1 MGGGAAALALALVSL
16 VLLVAR
22 RLGGP
27 GAGVPGRIRAALGLA
42 GGGVGG
48 KPAAAAPASEGLP
61 VVLLCATQTGTAERF
76 AQDLSEALGKRYG
89 AKVAPR
95 VQDVE
100 VYDPEQLPR
109 EGLALLCVAT
119 YGDGE
124 PVDPAVEFHEF
135 LREKAAGDDA
145 EGFLEGLR
153 FGVFA
158 LGNREYEQF
167 CAAGKEVDRLL
178 EELGGRRL
186 CARGDGD
193 DGYDL
198 EADFRKW
205 QEGQLWPALEG
216 PGGAF
221 ENCRAGAAA
230 APSQAPAEGGAEEF
244 RVTEH
249 ESGAQTADPWG
260 SEARSKGKHDSHR
273 PFYARV
279 LARREL
285 HSEASPRSCVHVE
298 LDISGS
304 GMRYES
310 GDHVGVNA
318 TNPDTLVDQALEL
331 LGCDGKSVVTLS
343 KPATGGKRLP
353 APPPGRLTVRTL
365 LATFADLQS
374 PPHRQALRAM
384 STYAND
390 PAEASELLTLA
401 APGSLGYKNWVAGDQ
416 RSLLEVL
423 AHFKS
428 VKPTLGGFFG
438 SLAPVLQPRYY
449 SISSSPALH
458 PDAVH
463 VSCAV
468 VDEPSPTGRR
478 HRGVAST
485 WLSGAVASSSELP
498 VFIRTSTFRLPKDPS
513 TPIVMVGAGTGLA
526 PFRGF
531 LQERA
536 AQQSKGAALG
546 PALLFFGCRRRS
558 EDYIYEEELAESVR
572 QGHLTGLEEAFSRE
586 GAEKVYVQHRLR
598 QRAAEIWGLLKGGK
612 GVFYVCGDAKHMA
625 KDVNR
630 ALRQVI
636 EKGRGCSTEESEI
649 CLQDLIHQKRYL
661 RDVW

>member
-1 MGGGAAALALALVSL
+1 M
-16 VLLVAR
+16 
-22 RLGGP
+22 P
-27 GAGVPGRIRAALGLA
+27 PAG
-42 GGGVGG
+42 
-48 KPAAAAPASEGLP
+48 AAAAPAEGLP

-76 AQDLSEALGKRYG
+76 AQDLSEALGRRYG

-135 LREKAAGDDA
+135 LREKAEGGDGG
-145 EGFLEGLR
+145 GFLDGLR

-158 LGNREYEQF
+158 LGNREYEHF

-178 EELGGRRL
+178 EELGGQRL

-205 QEGQLWPALEG
+205 QEEVLWPALEG

-221 ENCRAGAAA
+221 ENCRSEVAA
-230 APSQAPAEGGAEEF
+230 APSKAPAEEGAEEF

-249 ESGAQTADPWG
+249 ESGARTADPWG
-260 SEARSKGKHDSHR
+260 SEARSRGKHDAHR

-304 GMRYES
+304 GMRYET
-310 GDHVGVNA
+310 GDHVGVFA
-318 TNPDTLVDQALEL
+318 TNSDALVTQALEL
-331 LGCDGKSVVTLS
+331 LGFNGEDVVTLS
-343 KPATGGKRLP
+343 KPAGGGKRLP
-353 APPPGRLTVRTL
+353 SPPPGRLTVRTL

-384 STYAND
+384 SSYARD

-416 RSLLEVL
+416 RSLLELL

-458 PDAVH
+458 PNTVH
-463 VSCAV
+463 VTCAV

-485 WLSGAVASSSELP
+485 WLSGAIASSSELP
-498 VFIRTSTFRLPKDPS
+498 VFIRTSSFRLPKDPS
-513 TPIVMVGAGTGLA
+513 APIVMVGPGTGLA

-531 LQERA
+531 LQERSV
-536 AQQSKGAALG
+536 QQSKGRALG
-546 PALLFFGCRRRS
+546 SALLFFGCRRRS
-558 EDYIYEEELAESVR
+558 EDYIYAEELAECVR
-572 QGHLTGLEEAFSRE
+572 GGQLTTLEEAFSRE
-586 GAEKVYVQHRLR
+586 GAEKVYVQHRLQ

-630 ALRQVI
+630 ALLQVI
-636 EKGRGCSTEESEI
+636 EQERGCSTEEAEV
-649 CLQDLIHQKRYL
+649 CLQDLVHQKRYL